1 VAGLTRSWACRKM
14 AGVPGPGW
22 SSFARWR
29 LVSVAGI
36 LALLLASDAARAQ
49 GGLRVTQEP
58 ERVDGNQFVVAGRV
72 LNETRRDAL
81 DVYVT
86 VEALDAAKKVVA
98 SGIAYVG
105 SSIPPR
111 GEAPFVAKVP
121 RMPGATTFRAAV
133 TSYRY
138 GLGSESP

>member
-36 LALLLASDAARAQ
+36 LALHAQ

-72 LNETRRDAL
+72 VNETRRDAL

-121 RMPGATTFRAAV
+121 RMPGATSFRAAV

>member
-1 VAGLTRSWACRKM
+1 VRE
-14 AGVPGPGW
+14 PGW
-22 SSFARWR
+22 SSLSRWR
-29 LVSVAGI
+29 GVSFAGI
-36 LALLLASDAARAQ
+36 LTLLLAAGAASAQ

-58 ERVDGNQFVVAGRV
+58 ERLDGNQYIVAGRV
-72 LNETRRDAL
+72 VNDTRRDAL

-98 SGIAYVG
+98 SGISYVS

-121 RMPGATTFRAAV
+121 RMPGATTFRVAV
-133 TSYRY
+133 TGYRF